1 MGRGGHGGGGFGG
14 HGGGGFG
21 HGGFGHGGFG
31 HGGLFWGPGFGMYGP
46 MWMGLW
52 FGPPWMRGPLIFY
65 LVFVLLY
72 ALGMSVFYYW
82 YEEEHC
88 ARECETMPSGR
99 EWCDW
104 RCDDQQLVGYFG
116 FGWFCAL
123 LLLLC
128 GGAYGCHPR
137 DGDGGGEYVAVVD
150 EAGGGGQAHAMGTPV
165 AYAEPAYQQS
175 DANPF

>member
-65 LVFVLLY
+65 LIFVLLY
-72 ALGMSVFYYW
+72 ALTFLF
-82 YEEEHC
+82 
-88 ARECETMPSGR
+88 AN
-99 EWCDW
+99 
-104 RCDDQQLVGYFG
+104 FG
-116 FGWFCAL
+116 PNVTTFIL
-123 LLLLC
+123 S
-128 GGAYGCHPR
+128 R
-137 DGDGGGEYVAVVD
+137 YVQYSYSYSTT
-150 EAGGGGQAHAMGTPV
+150 ERSSPCRRT
-165 AYAEPAYQQS
+165 YK
-175 DANPF
+175 